1 MDQEAV
7 SKFFFK
13 TEIAEE
19 CIQRVIE
26 IGDQNNFESRKMEQR
41 LNLNFL
47 YSLIQAK
54 YSTYLNEKFNVTL
67 YHHKFIPLRRS
78 IEIAQ
83 VNRNINGVL
92 ESFRKLIGCSLQLA
106 IKLKYNKH
114 SLSQN
119 TLMEYQNIISNI
131 VKPILQD

>member
-1 MDQEAV
+1 MDVEPV
-7 SKFFFK
+7 SKFFLQ
-13 TEIAEE
+13 TSIAEE

-26 IGDQNNFESRKMEQR
+26 IGEENHFESRKMEQR

-54 YSTYLNEKFNVTL
+54 YATYISEKFNVTQ
-67 YHHKFIPLRRS
+67 YHHKFTPLRRS

-92 ESFRKLIGCSLQLA
+92 ESFRKLIGCSL
-106 IKLKYNKH
+106 
-114 SLSQN
+114 
-119 TLMEYQNIISNI
+119 
-131 VKPILQD
+131 